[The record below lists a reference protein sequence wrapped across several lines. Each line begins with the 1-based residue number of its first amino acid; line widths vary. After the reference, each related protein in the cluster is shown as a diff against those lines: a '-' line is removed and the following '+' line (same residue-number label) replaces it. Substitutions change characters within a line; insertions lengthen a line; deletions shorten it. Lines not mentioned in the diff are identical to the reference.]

1 MSGLPNMDKVQAE
14 EVPDIGEGSDSF
26 EKEQMFF
33 NEAAQKNTWK
43 KTSLRKMFSVRG
55 SMLSREL
62 QDSDFKFSRR
72 TSSILMELDKLDKDG
87 DGEINAVDI
96 ASYVD
101 KKMQQ
106 KTKLKY
112 WRLAAFAAFVMLV
125 VALGVNMGLTYA
137 VVEMSKE
144 TKVDHGNMVDKT
156 TSDVVATKK

>member
-1 MSGLPNMDKVQAE
+1 MSKHDD
-14 EVPDIGEGSDSF
+14 VPDVGDGDD
-26 EKEQMFF
+26 EQFDTFKINMQGV
-33 NEAAQKNTWK
+33 NETAKAPRR
-43 KTSLRKMFSVRG
+43 SLRKMFSMRG

-62 QDSDFKFSRR
+62 QDGDFKFTRR

-112 WRLAAFAAFVMLV
+112 WRWAAFVSFVMLV
-125 VALGVNMGLTYA
+125 IALGVNMGLTYA

-144 TKVDHGNMVDKT
+144 TKLSNGNMVDKE
-156 TSDVVATKK
+156 TSQVVATKK

>member
-1 MSGLPNMDKVQAE
+1 MSGLPNKDNVGGEQF
-14 EVPDIGEGSDSF
+14 PDAGEGTDNFGARKFEGERKASKNASTFRSF
-26 EKEQMFF
+26 
-33 NEAAQKNTWK
+33 N
-43 KTSLRKMFSVRG
+43 KTFSMRG

-62 QDSDFKFSRR
+62 QDGDFKFTRR

-112 WRLAAFAAFVMLV
+112 WRLAAFVSFVMLV
-125 VALGVNMGLTYA
+125 IALGVNMGLTYA

-144 TKVDHGNMVDKT
+144 TKLSNGNMVDKE
-156 TSDVVATKK
+156 TSQVVATKK

>member
-1 MSGLPNMDKVQAE
+1 MSKHDD
-14 EVPDIGEGSDSF
+14 VPDVGDGDD
-26 EKEQMFF
+26 EQFDTFKINMQGV
-33 NEAAQKNTWK
+33 NETAKAPRR
-43 KTSLRKMFSVRG
+43 SLRKMFSMRG

-62 QDSDFKFSRR
+62 QDGDFKFTRR
-72 TSSILMELDKLDKDG
+72 TSQILTELDKLDKDG